1 MSIFVLPGPQHAW
14 GRPLVTVAA
23 GFLLASTSAFAASP
37 QTSLPP
43 GYVPPRT
50 DTPHVSV
57 EAGEV
62 SEPRGSLDLPRA
74 LSLALSRASLLQ
86 AGEARLESARQ
97 EARRAGQLPDPE
109 LVLGIDNLPITGNTA
124 FDFTAD
130 DMTQKRIG
138 LRQMVPARGKRE
150 AARSLAGRRIEEAAA
165 NLFAT
170 TLEVQ
175 RETAQAWMDAWAASR
190 SLAALRMLRD
200 EARLAARVA
209 KARVSTGAESPSDAL
224 ATQAEVIDLDNRI
237 LAMEARRE
245 AAIVELS
252 RWTGVELAPAHTAV
266 PDLDRLPVP
275 LDRLLASMDRLA
287 PLLQTDAQ
295 VATASAAIDAARAE
309 SRSDWS
315 VGAAYGQRDGG
326 RDDMMML
333 EVGIGLPLFTR
344 NRQDRGVAARQAD
357 FEATLLEREDLR
369 RRLTARIRADV
380 ARWEGIKRQVAL
392 HEDALLPL
400 ARDRSAVALAGYRA
414 GGDLQ
419 PWINARRDE
428 VQVHL
433 SLAELR
439 GELGR
444 AWTTLA
450 YLLPQEDAR

>member
-1 MSIFVLPGPQHAW
+1 MSIFVSPRLQWHG
-14 GRPLVTVAA
+14 LKLLIAA
-23 GFLLASTSAFAASP
+23 AACLMLAATSVFAAAPITSRSLRLLAPQIGSP
-37 QTSLPP
+37 QVVRDAEEARRSTASLEL
-43 GYVPPRT
+43 
-50 DTPHVSV
+50 SK
-57 EAGEV
+57 AI
-62 SEPRGSLDLPRA
+62 
-74 LSLALSRASLLQ
+74 SLALARASLLQ
-86 AGEARLESARQ
+86 AGETRLESARQ
-97 EARRAGQLPDPE
+97 EAQRAGRLPDPE

-124 FDFTAD
+124 FDFAAD

-138 LRQMVPARGKRE
+138 LRQVVPARGKRE
-150 AARSLAGRRIEEAAA
+150 AARSLAGRRIDEAAS
-165 NLFAT
+165 NIVAT
-170 TLEVQ
+170 SLEVQ

-190 SLAALRMLRD
+190 TLGALRMLRG
-200 EARLAARVA
+200 EAGLAARMA
-209 KARVSTGAESPSDAL
+209 KARMSAGAESPSDAL

-252 RWTGVELAPAHTAV
+252 RWTGVDLAPAHTAV

-275 LDRLLASMDRLA
+275 LDQLLASMDRLA

-315 VGAAYGQRDGG
+315 IGAAYGQRDGG

-344 NRQDRGVAARQAD
+344 NRQARGVAARQAD

-380 ARWEGIKRQVAL
+380 SRWEGLRRQVAL

-419 PWINARRDE
+419 PWLIARQDE
-428 VQVHL
+428 VKVHV

-450 YLLPQEDAR
+450 YLLPQENAR